1 MRMRR
6 TKRRSKKAGV
16 SRKRSTRRGSR
27 RSMGTLTQSGLLE
40 ALTTIGGAVA
50 SRYIVNQ
57 LAKSNMG
64 GTFLQ
69 KPGNK
74 ALVQV
79 GLGVVTPL
87 LSKNPIVSNLSK
99 GMVVSGGFEFFKTL
113 APAVLGATDEDSE
126 VIVVSGMDEIGA
138 MDMLGADEISEIN
151 GVDEI
156 SEINGISDFD
166 YNY

>member
-1 MRMRR
+1 MRLRR
-6 TKRRSKKAGV
+6 KTKRSKKVSA
-16 SRKRSTRRGSR
+16 SRKRSTSR
-27 RSMGTLTQSGLLE
+27 KRSMGALTQSGLLE

-99 GMVVSGGFEFFKTL
+99 GMVVGGGFEFFKTL
-113 APAVLGATDEDSE
+113 APAVLGATDEDNE
-126 VIVVSGMDEIGA
+126 VIIVSGMDEIGA

-151 GVDEI
+151 GIDEI
-156 SEINGISDFD
+156 AEINGMSDYD

>member
-1 MRMRR
+1 MRLR
-6 TKRRSKKAGV
+6 KK
-16 SRKRSTRRGSR
+16 SRKVKRTAGTARRRATRR
-27 RSMGTLTQSGLLE
+27 RSMGAITQSGLLE

-57 LAKSNMG
+57 LSKSNVG

-69 KPGNK
+69 KAGNK

-79 GLGVVTPL
+79 GLGLITPMV
-87 LSKNPIVSNLSK
+87 SKNPIVSNLGK

-113 APAVLGATDEDSE
+113 APTVLGATDDEAE
-126 VIVVSGMDEIGA
+126 VIVVSGMDELGA
-138 MDMLGADEISEIN
+138 VDMLGAGEISEVNGIDEISEVN
-151 GVDEI
+151 GTGDY
-156 SEINGISDFD
+156 D